1 MNEKILKDFV
11 ENIDKYVPNINCTDR
26 FTWLVDDLKDIVLN
40 NGKPKWKQGD
50 YYLDYIAKQ
59 LERKELSND
68 RDK

>member
-40 NGKPKWKQGD
+40 NGKPKWKQHEEEVWLHIK
-50 YYLDYIAKQ
+50 YFMKILWQVII
-59 LERKELSND
+59 
-68 RDK
+68 